1 MQDLKKAR
9 IEVAL
14 LFLLFIFI
22 MPTRHM
28 IYDFEF
34 WVNWALKIHK
44 DGITNVYDDPTV
56 NYHPVF
62 LYLLHLY
69 NLVQGSE
76 FYIKENINYIKF
88 ISLVFDFLP
97 VVVLCCF
104 RQRLVRQPIPYLFLL
119 LNIAYLFNSMA
130 WGQVDSIHTNL
141 VFFSLLMAIYAPIAS
156 MVLFV
161 LALGTKLQTIIFLPL
176 LVILYIYSV
185 KSIKQVIGIVLAGG
199 LTMSLIL
206 APFIATG
213 KVSQVWNVVTGAVGF
228 YPKVS
233 VNAFNLWYIIE
244 PGNPYFILDTKRY
257 FLLSYKHTGLLLFFV
272 TSGLTLLP
280 LFFRTIRLRK
290 SGLELGEDTKQLLF
304 LTTGLIALYF
314 FYFNTQMHERYA
326 HPIIIF
332 FFFYAVYSR
341 DYKLYILG
349 SIAYLLSLD
358 KTFQDYLPIVHY
370 KIIFASRVIAI
381 WYTLTI
387 AYGMYIF
394 FKHYSIKEEYRLLKS
409 AN

>member
-1 MQDLKKAR
+1 MRDIKKAR
-9 IEVAL
+9 IELAL

-28 IYDFEF
+28 VYDFEF
-34 WVNWALKIHK
+34 WVNWALKIHQ

-56 NYHPVF
+56 NYHPGF
-62 LYLLHLY
+62 LYLLGLY
-69 NLVQGSE
+69 DLIQGSE
-76 FYIKENINYIKF
+76 FYIRENINYIKF
-88 ISLVFDFLP
+88 FPLIFDFLP

-104 RQRLVRQPIPYLFLL
+104 RQRFIGQPIPYLFLL
-119 LNIAYLFNSMA
+119 LNIAYLFNTMC

-141 VFFSLLMAIYAPIAS
+141 IFLSLLLAIAYPVAS
-156 MVLFV
+156 MVLFM
-161 LALGTKLQTIIFLPL
+161 LALGTKLQTIVFLPL
-176 LVILYIYSV
+176 LVILYVYSV
-185 KSIKQVIGIVLAGG
+185 RNIKQALGVAIAAVLTIGLVL
-199 LTMSLIL
+199 T
-206 APFIATG
+206 PFIVTG
-213 KVSQVWNVVTGAVGF
+213 KMPQLWNVVTGAVGF

-244 PGNPYFILDTKRY
+244 PDNPYFINDSETY
-257 FLLSYKHTGLLLFFV
+257 FLLSYKHIGLLLFFIM
-272 TSGLTLLP
+272 SGLTLLP
-280 LFFRTIRLRK
+280 LFLRTLRLRK
-290 SGLELGEDTKQLLF
+290 AGQRFGPDTKQLLF

-332 FFFYAVYSR
+332 FFFYAVYSK

-381 WYTLTI
+381 WYTITI
-387 AYGMYIF
+387 TYGIYIF
-394 FKHYSIKEEYRLLKS
+394 FKQYSIRKEYRLLKS
-409 AN
+409 QG